1 METKLSVGNTN
12 AGFALIRVPRDLGDR
27 ALNLIGVL
35 EDHHSL
41 SVDDFSSVLG
51 LLTFKV
57 LLEQINLVVLTDAL
71 LS

>member
-1 METKLSVGNTN
+1 M
-12 AGFALIRVPRDLGDR
+12 PRDLGDR